1 MIFIA
6 NFITPMIFVY
16 ILCTSDNLGVLY
28 IIPCTLPAARRMYGR
43 KGGGQLCLMI
53 VVYCCQLLCR
63 ISCGM
68 HTSVEYPRVA
78 LCLHEV
84 LLAIMV
90 FYISVTVCCPL

>member
-6 NFITPMIFVY
+6 NFIAPMIFVY
-16 ILCTSDNLGVLY
+16 ILCTFDNLGVLY
-28 IIPCTLPAARRMYGR
+28 IMYFASSKAYEWFCR